1 MGIVLPFRRWRWAT
15 EQKRSTPRV
24 WRASRPRV
32 AFLRRYFGFLALAA
46 LIIGANTLAP
56 SHDTSAPPPLA
67 GAQIR
72 VIDGDSLRTG
82 TENIRLIGIDA
93 PELLQTCR
101 DAQARE
107 WPCGQAAKTRLIELV
122 SRGEVA
128 CTARGHD
135 RYGRTLALCSA
146 RGIVDLGEALVRDGY
161 AVDYR
166 RYTSD
171 YLAAEREA
179 RAARRGLWQGEVE
192 NPEDWRRHH
201 PRSG

>member
-1 MGIVLPFRRWRWAT
+1 MGSVL
-15 EQKRSTPRV
+15 
-24 WRASRPRV
+24 
-32 AFLRRYFGFLALAA
+32 FLRRYFGFLALAA
-46 LIIGANTLAP
+46 LIIGAYPLALAP
-56 SHDTSAPPPLA
+56 SHDTGTPPPAASAPRA
-67 GAQIR
+67 VAATNVR
-72 VIDGDSLRTG
+72 VIDGDTLHMDG
-82 TENIRLIGIDA
+82 KKIRLTGIDA
-93 PELLQTCR
+93 PELHQTCR

-107 WPCGQAAKTRLIELV
+107 WPCGQAAKARLIELV

-135 RYGRTLALCSA
+135 RYRRTLAVCSA
-146 RGIVDLGEALVRDGY
+146 GGTADLGETLVREGH

-179 RAARRGLWQGEVE
+179 RAARRGLWQGDFES
-192 NPEDWRRHH
+192 PEDWRRRH